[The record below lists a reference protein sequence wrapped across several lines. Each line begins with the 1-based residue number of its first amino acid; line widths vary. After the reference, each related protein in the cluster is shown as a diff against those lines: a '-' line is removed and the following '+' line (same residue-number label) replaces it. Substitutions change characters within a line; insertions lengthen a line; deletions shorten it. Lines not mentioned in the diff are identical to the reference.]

1 MRKILTFFILI
12 FGLGLHGCSTGIFTV
27 YKIDIQQGNAL
38 PEDKVEQLHA
48 GMSRRQVKFLLGTPL
63 LTDPFEPDRWDYIY
77 YLKRGH
83 KAPVERRLTVFFKD
97 GKVVDFEKSPP
108 G

>member
-1 MRKILTFFILI
+1 MRKILTFFILA
-12 FGLGLHGCSTGIFTV
+12 FGLGLQACSTGIFTV

-38 PEDKVEQLHA
+38 PEDKVEQLEV
-48 GMSRRQVKFLLGTPL
+48 GMSQRQVKFLLGTPL
-63 LTDPFEPDRWDYIY
+63 LTHPFEPDRWDYIY

-83 KAPVERRLTVFFKD
+83 EKPVEKRLTVFFKE
-97 GKVVDFEKSPP
+97 GKVVDIQKSPA